1 MKKLL
6 LITLLGF
13 FAAFGVNAQGEDIKD
28 KDVPQA
34 VRTAFDNQFNNTT
47 LVDWKMKDGKYKASF
62 TMNLKK
68 HIAEFN
74 SSGEL
79 LSKGEK
85 IKREELPTAVADAVK
100 TSYASTKI
108 DEVFRIEKGGQ
119 TQYMVKLEGDPKK
132 KVIYDAQGQV
142 VKEKME

>member
-6 LITLLGF
+6 LITLLGIF
-13 FAAFGVNAQGEDIKD
+13 TAFQVNAQEKAKIKD

-34 VRTAFDNQFNNTT
+34 VRTAFDNQFDNTAM
-47 LVDWKMKDGKYKASF
+47 VDWKMKDGKYKAMF

-68 HIAEFN
+68 HFAEFS

-85 IKREELPTAVADAVK
+85 IDKDGLPTPVADAIK
-100 TSYASTKI
+100 TSYANNNI
-108 DEVFRIEKGGQ
+108 DEVYRIEKGGQ

-142 VKEKME
+142 VQEK